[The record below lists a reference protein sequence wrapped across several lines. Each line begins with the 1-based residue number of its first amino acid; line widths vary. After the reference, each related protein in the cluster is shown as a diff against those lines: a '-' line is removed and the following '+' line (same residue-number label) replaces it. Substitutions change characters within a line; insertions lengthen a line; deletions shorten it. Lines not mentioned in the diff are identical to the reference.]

1 MKGGMGG
8 SWGMDGKGAMGMGA
22 MGKGCMGAKGA
33 AKGGKDAS
41 KGGKGKRAPGH
52 TLERER
58 LTADKFCGEVLEWK
72 GKFGY
77 IMPAEPVD
85 HPAAQKREGKIWVSI
100 SDCPNGAELA
110 PGAQVTF
117 HIYTDKTGSLGAEE
131 VEA

>member
-1 MKGGMGG
+1 MGGMGMMSG
-8 SWGMDGKGAMGMGA
+8 WGMGA
-22 MGKGCMGAKGA
+22 MGGGAMAGGYGMGGIGAMGAKGA
-33 AKGGKDAS
+33 PKGGKDAS

-77 IMPAEPVD
+77 IMPAEPID
-85 HPAAQKREGKIWVSI
+85 HPAAQKREGKVWVSI

-110 PGAQVTF
+110 V
-117 HIYTDKTGSLGAEE
+117 
-131 VEA
+131 